1 MKRTLAP
8 LALLILVAC
17 SAPQYVYKGVHDGVE
32 LSYRWNHPAGKP
44 SELLLKMTNTATEDK
59 RIEVVLDLYYQG
71 RTVESFSADTCIKVG
86 QTLNGKLNGFY
97 FNPQRLTTEQI
108 KSGDGKVEMTNTSIE
123 PAVCP

>member
-1 MKRTLAP
+1 MKRHLAP
-8 LALLILVAC
+8 LILLLLVAC
-17 SAPQYVYKGVHDGVE
+17 SAPQYVYKGVHEGVE

-59 RIEVVLDLYYQG
+59 RIGLVLDLYYQG

-86 QTLNGKLNGFY
+86 QTLNGKLNGFF

>member
-1 MKRTLAP
+1 MKRNLAP

-17 SAPQYVYKGVHDGVE
+17 SAPQYVYKGVHEGVE
-32 LSYRWNHPAGKP
+32 LSYRWNHPSGKP

-59 RIEVVLDLYYQG
+59 RIGLVLDLYYQG

-86 QTLNGKLNGFY
+86 QTLNGKLNGFF